1 MAMNSRNPIA
11 VYRAGPRIDP
21 SAQIDAAVLGAA
33 RATPAMARGPRVMIV
48 ATAAAAAV
56 AAVFYIRVATT
67 PPQDFASTE
76 FGREEGLTRVWL
88 TNLDLHT
95 PTGPGSQ
102 EGLP

>member
-1 MAMNSRNPIA
+1 MAMNTRNPIA
-11 VYRAGPRIDP
+11 LYRAGPRIDP
-21 SAQIDAAVLGAA
+21 TAQIDAAVLGAA
-33 RATPAMARGPRVMIV
+33 RATPVMARGPRVMIV
-48 ATAAAAAV
+48 ATAAAV

-67 PPQDFASTE
+67 PPQDFANAE

-102 EGLP
+102 DGLP